1 MSKCNTVPNQKII
14 IITKSPCSQHDL
26 YAKINIAAMEH
37 AAQTLDAGAFKLW
50 CYFAKNQAGY
60 QFALSSADVEKSFGI
75 KIKQYTNAINNLIDQ
90 NYLVI
95 TKGNNVYEFKEYPVI
110 TKGNNDVITLED
122 NVVITKGN
130 NDVITKSN
138 KKYNNNTTPYTT
150 INITTANKKEAPLGT
165 SSNPIL
171 TTKEWLA
178 AHHNDLI
185 QQQDGL
191 YQYAG
196 KIYKMSD
203 Q

>member
-1 MSKCNTVPNQKII
+1 MSKCNTVPNQKSI
-14 IITKSPCSQHDL
+14 IITKSPCSQNDL

-50 CYFAKNQAGY
+50 CYFAKNQDGY
-60 QFALSSADVEKSFGI
+60 QFALSSADVDKRFGM
-75 KIKQYTNAINNLIDQ
+75 KIKQYTNAVNNLIDQ

-110 TKGNNDVITLED
+110 TFED
-122 NVVITKGN
+122 KDVITKGN
-130 NDVITKSN
+130 NAVITKGN

-178 AHHNDLI
+178 EHYNDLI